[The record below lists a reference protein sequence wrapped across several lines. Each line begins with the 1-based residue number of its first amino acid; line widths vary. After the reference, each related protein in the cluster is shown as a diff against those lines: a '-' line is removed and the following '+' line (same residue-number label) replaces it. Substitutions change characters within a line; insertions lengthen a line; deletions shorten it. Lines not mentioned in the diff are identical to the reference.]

1 MSGAV
6 LIADGSRSRARQV
19 REACSARGF
28 ATTWVPN
35 GSAALESALSEVP
48 AVVVAP
54 VDLEVIPGGKLA
66 EILRAN
72 PRTQDVRF
80 LLIGRLQPG
89 APEAAHVD
97 EVLPPGTD
105 PDQVSLRVEVM
116 IAQRARLESAW
127 RHADGDHEVQGR
139 LAQIPLVDLL
149 QLFHMNRR
157 TGTIEVTRRE
167 PGGREERGS
176 LWVRDGNLVQAA
188 MGSVEGEK
196 ALFRLLAWQEGSF
209 AFTPGPV
216 AIAPRI
222 LTPTRALLMEGMRQL
237 DEWDRMR
244 SSLPPLD
251 SQVALKVR
259 SGELPNVVHPL
270 TQEILL
276 LLEIHST
283 VRDVVDHCSHPDY
296 QVLRTLQTLIERD
309 VVELR
314 KGSPAPQ
321 RRGSDGLFSPAQIR
335 RLRDWL
341 QRGRP
346 RGEDV
351 CEAKLLVAAA
361 DPAATRDFARQLA
374 VLPGLELE
382 EPFRGGTA
390 RPDDLVPVGRLAVD
404 AEHSL
409 QLLHVPSDPDFAP
422 LWPVAAHGA
431 LGVLI
436 LLSDPVD
443 ASEQALRPLVETLR
457 GLPGTRLFHVMLLRK
472 EERLGAEDIHAKMS
486 LLDDSSLF
494 LLPLE
499 GGKDPVALLRTML
512 GRVVP

>member
-1 MSGAV
+1 MSGSV
-6 LIADGSRSRARQV
+6 LIADGSRARARQV

-28 ATTWVPN
+28 GTTWVPN
-35 GSAALESALSEVP
+35 GSAALESALADVP
-48 AVVVAP
+48 DVVVAP
-54 VDLEVIPGGKLA
+54 VELELISGGKLA

-80 LLIGRLQPG
+80 LLIGRLPPG
-89 APEAAHVD
+89 AAEAAHVD
-97 EVLPPGTD
+97 EVLAPSTGAD
-105 PDQVSLRVEVM
+105 DVALRVEVM
-116 IAQRARLESAW
+116 IAQRARLETAW

-188 MGSVEGEK
+188 AGTVEGEK

-216 AIAPRI
+216 GIAPRI

-237 DEWDRMR
+237 DEWESLR

-259 SGELPNVVHPL
+259 SDELPNVVHPL
-270 TQEILL
+270 TQEVLL

-283 VRDVVDHCSHPDY
+283 VSDVMDHCSHPDY
-296 QVLRTLQTLIERD
+296 QVLRTLQTLVERD
-309 VVELR
+309 LVELR
-314 KGSPAPQ
+314 HGGSAPQ
-321 RRGSDGLFSPAQIR
+321 RRASDGLFSPAQIR

-346 RGEDV
+346 RGENL
-351 CEAKLLVAAA
+351 CEAKLLVVAA

-374 VLPGLELE
+374 VLPGMELE
-382 EPFRGGTA
+382 EPFRGGSA
-390 RPDDLVPVGRLAVD
+390 RPDDLLPVGRLAVD
-404 AEHSL
+404 PEHSI
-409 QLLHVPSDPDFAP
+409 QLVHVPSEAVFAP

-431 LGVLI
+431 LGALI

-443 ASEQALRPLVETLR
+443 RVEEALRPVVETLR
-457 GLPGTRLFHVMLLRK
+457 ASPGARLFHVLLLRK
-472 EERLGAEDIHAKMS
+472 DERLAAEDVQAKMG
-486 LLDDSSLF
+486 LLADASLF

-499 GGKDPVALLRTML
+499 GGKDPVSLLRTML
-512 GRVVP
+512 GRVIP